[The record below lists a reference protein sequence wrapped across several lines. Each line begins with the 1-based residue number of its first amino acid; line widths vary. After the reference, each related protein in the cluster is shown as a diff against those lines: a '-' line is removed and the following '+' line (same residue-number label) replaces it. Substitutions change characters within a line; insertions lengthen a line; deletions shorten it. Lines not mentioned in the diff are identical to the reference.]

1 MGDISSWNCGNKFI
15 FKEDLV
21 PARRVCQKPH
31 VTVRS
36 GSLAARG
43 LCNPEK
49 PIHLHK
55 DLKTPQKCLCAHSF
69 WNFHNL
75 GKNSFIRSKLS
86 SWCGVDHPCCIFGK
100 KMSNFALLL
109 TCIPRVAKL
118 TWQYV
123 ECLCSHYFGLL
134 IFQGLNIW
142 AMPCSFNAPIVTAD
156 VFTTHSTFVCGMV
169 FHLALAVCKLMVFK
183 PLSTYVKMC
192 LHLQGTIL

>member
-1 MGDISSWNCGNKFI
+1 MLQSPGFQHLPGSPARSSMHSHTISLSLEKVHFYFRLPSSAGSWKRGDISSWNCGNKFI

-55 DLKTPQKCLCAHSF
+55 DLKTPHKCLCAHSF

-75 GKNSFIRSKLS
+75 EKKSFIRSKLS
-86 SWCGVDHPCCIFGK
+86 AWCGVGHPCFILGK
-100 KMSNFALLL
+100 
-109 TCIPRVAKL
+109 
-118 TWQYV
+118 
-123 ECLCSHYFGLL
+123 
-134 IFQGLNIW
+134 
-142 AMPCSFNAPIVTAD
+142 
-156 VFTTHSTFVCGMV
+156 
-169 FHLALAVCKLMVFK
+169 
-183 PLSTYVKMC
+183 
-192 LHLQGTIL
+192 